1 MEKQYTREEI
11 LERMK
16 TVEHPEIS
24 KSLIELGMIMDV
36 GVEQNK
42 VNVAIALPMLN
53 IPDIVRDA
61 IVSSIAGPLHEMGLE
76 IKPIYFEMSSEDRQ
90 KFFTVAKEN
99 WKGPIQ

>member
-1 MEKQYTREEI
+1 MEKQFTREEI
-11 LERMK
+11 MERLK

-36 GVEQNK
+36 GIEQKK

-61 IVSSIAGPLHEMGLE
+61 IVTSIAGPLHEMGLE
-76 IKPIYFEMSSEDRQ
+76 IEPIYFEMSPGDREN
-90 KFFTVAKEN
+90 FFTVAKAN